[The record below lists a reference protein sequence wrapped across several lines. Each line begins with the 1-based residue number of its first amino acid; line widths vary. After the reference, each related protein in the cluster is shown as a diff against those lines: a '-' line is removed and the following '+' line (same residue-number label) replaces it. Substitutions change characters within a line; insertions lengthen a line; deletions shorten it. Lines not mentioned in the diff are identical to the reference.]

1 MAKGSLRTFEEK
13 VRKLQEGL
21 HRSAKADKR
30 RRFHQLYDK
39 VSLPWV
45 LDMAWRRVRSN
56 GGVPGPD
63 GISIEQVESDGI
75 GKLLDE
81 LTRELR
87 ERTYRA
93 GPVRR
98 TYIPKPNGK
107 LRPLGIPNV
116 RDRLVQTAVSLI
128 LTPIFEADLPDSAYG
143 YRPGRKAQDALEEI
157 QTHLLRGYTDVVD
170 ADLEA
175 YFDTIEHDKLM
186 ALLRERIVDRG
197 ILWLITQWLKAPVIE
212 PTDPPGSCG
221 KRNERGTPQGGSIS
235 PLLANIYHAT
245 IPRVWSQWKE
255 TRRLGGKFVSYADD
269 FVILLR
275 PGKGAKA
282 REALSL
288 ICERLS
294 LKLNEGKTH
303 VVQAEQ
309 ESFRFLGF
317 EIKKELN
324 PKSAKR
330 YPRVT
335 PSPLSEQ
342 RFRDRIRGI
351 VNRKTTNRQPK
362 VIVEQVNEVVRG
374 WQGYFYFG
382 NPQHAMKRLNRFL
395 EQRLRK
401 WLVRKHVR
409 QSQGY
414 VEFPHK
420 LIYGKLGL
428 HQLPTCR
435 PGFIPRASG

>member
-1 MAKGSLRTFEEK
+1 MSKGSLRTPEAK

-45 LDMAWRRVRSN
+45 LEMAWRKVRSN
-56 GGVPGPD
+56 KGVPGPD
-63 GISIEQVESDGI
+63 GISIEKVESDGVE
-75 GKLLDE
+75 KLLDE

-87 ERTYRA
+87 DKTYRA
-93 GPVRR
+93 GPVLR

-107 LRPLGIPNV
+107 LRPLGIPNI
-116 RDRLVQTAVSLI
+116 RDRLVQTAVSI
-128 LTPIFEADLPDSAYG
+128 VLTPIYEADLPDSAYG
-143 YRPGRKAQDALEEI
+143 YRLNRKAQDALEEV

-175 YFDTIEHDKLM
+175 FFDTIEHDKLM
-186 ALLRERIVDRG
+186 ALLRERIVDGG

-245 IPRVWSQWKE
+245 IPRVWFQWKE

-282 REALSL
+282 REALGQV
-288 ICERLS
+288 CERLS
-294 LKLNEGKTH
+294 LKLNEGKTR

-309 ESFRFLGF
+309 ESFGFLGF
-317 EIKKELN
+317 DVKKELN
-324 PKSAKR
+324 ARSGKR

-335 PSPLSEQ
+335 PSPGSEQ
-342 RFRDRIRGI
+342 RLRDRIREI
-351 VNRKTTNRQPK
+351 ANRKTEYRPPK
-362 VIVEQVNEVVRG
+362 EIVEEVNEVVRG

-395 EQRLRK
+395 EERLRK
-401 WLVRKHVR
+401 WLVRKHAR

-414 VEFPHK
+414 VEFPQK
-420 LIYGKLGL
+420 QIYGELGL
-428 HQLPTCR
+428 HRLPICR